1 MPDRIAIIIQTLG
14 TRWRPVCGEPTVNML
29 RNETNPGSLRS
40 SAHHCL
46 FGGEDKRVMVNED
59 KREFMT
65 ETHDHFARTW
75 PGLSERLAQ
84 SKLRLAPAGMTTIEI
99 ASRRRYMDVVA
110 EVQRALEVL
119 QHAGIRARPRVRSLE
134 MKGLIKVLDVDAE
147 RAVDLLRAA
156 YMRVAIRPS

>member
-1 MPDRIAIIIQTLG
+1 
-14 TRWRPVCGEPTVNML
+14 
-29 RNETNPGSLRS
+29 
-40 SAHHCL
+40 
-46 FGGEDKRVMVNED
+46 MVNED

-75 PGLSERLAQ
+75 PGLSERSAQ

-99 ASRRRYMDVVA
+99 APRRRYMDVAA

-134 MKGLIKVLDVDAE
+134 MTGLIKVLDVDAK

-156 YMRVAIRPS
+156 YMRAAIRPS